1 MSFDSPDAADGIY
14 AQVTRQWQAA
24 DPLLP
29 QPAPRAAGCGAEL
42 IATGDDGHPVAVA
55 NCEHWQGVPGSLDLC
70 WGAARRFELTT
81 RVAGPDAAGALDSLL
96 LQWAAHLARTPA
108 AYDEDSAALVT
119 WPSRDVTAATTL
131 LRHGFTPMAVIAARA
146 TKTAPATHGADPGG
160 EPAPAG
166 VRIKRATP
174 ADAGEAARLGA
185 ETVRYD
191 SCFGGVME
199 RPWTADALRHELAGF
214 LDAPQPWV
222 WLAERDG
229 THIGMLAAEPPDAA
243 EWIAP
248 MVGRAPVAYLLLL
261 GVSASERG
269 SGVGAA
275 LTERFHRQI
284 ETAGIGV
291 TLLHYAQT
299 NPLSAPFWGR
309 QGYRPL
315 WTVWETR
322 PARAIR

>member
-1 MSFDSPDAADGIY
+1 MSFDPLDAADSIY
-14 AQVTRQWQAA
+14 AQVAELWLTA

-29 QPAPRAAGCGAEL
+29 KPVTLAPGCGAEF
-42 IATGDDGHPVAVA
+42 IATGADGHPTALA
-55 NCEHWQGVPGSLDLC
+55 SCEHWQGEPESLDLC

-81 RVAGPDAAGALDSLL
+81 RIAGPDVAGALDGLL

-131 LRHGFTPMAVIAARA
+131 LRHGFTPMAVVAAR
-146 TKTAPATHGADPGG
+146 GAK
-160 EPAPAG
+160 PAPTASGDRPPAPPG
-166 VRIKRATP
+166 VTVKRATP
-174 ADAGEAARLGA
+174 ADVDEVVRLAA

-191 SCFGGVME
+191 SYFGGVME
-199 RPWTADALRHELAGF
+199 RPWTAAALRREFAGF
-214 LDAPQPWV
+214 LAAPEPWI

-229 THIGMLAAEPPDAA
+229 ANIGMLAAEPPDLA

-248 MVGRAPVAYLLLL
+248 MAGRTPVAYLLLL
-261 GVSASERG
+261 GVSPGERG
-269 SGVGAA
+269 GGVGAA
-275 LTERFHRQI
+275 LTTRFHRQI
-284 ETAGIGV
+284 ESAGIAV

-315 WTVWETR
+315 WTSWESR